1 MNKLEQL
8 CSKVLKEAIFIE
20 VTTWPPTC
28 NSILYQ
34 PERPCSEQMLVDE
47 AEKQE
52 ENNQ

>member
-34 PERPCSEQMLVDE
+34 PERPCSGKMPADK
-47 AEKQE
+47 AKNQE
-52 ENNQ
+52 ETNQ